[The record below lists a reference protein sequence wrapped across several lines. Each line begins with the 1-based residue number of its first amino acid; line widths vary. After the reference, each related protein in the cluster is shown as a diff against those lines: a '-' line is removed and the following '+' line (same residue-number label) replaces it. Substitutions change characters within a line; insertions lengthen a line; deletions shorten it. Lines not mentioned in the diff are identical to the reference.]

1 MKKRLHWASIVRVT
15 KRLFLNESLLSK
27 LDYISKYVKCL
38 FMTLV
43 SAMNKS
49 VKSQAFIRSRVQN
62 FPLFAP
68 DFFTGQL
75 FSFKIP
81 TCPRFP
87 RTSSLD
93 AANTICRMYYIFR
106 YCILTFIHFSNVCSV
121 QCGMK
126 VCIYVRKLFRLHSQI
141 FLSLV
146 VMVIEVCLQ
155 ECTYLCISE

>member
-87 RTSSLD
+87 QDKFIRCSKYNMQNVLHIQILHT
-93 AANTICRMYYIFR
+93 YIH
-106 YCILTFIHFSNVCSV
+106 TFFKCMFSTMWNES
-121 QCGMK
+121 M
-126 VCIYVRKLFRLHSQI
+126 
-141 FLSLV
+141 
-146 VMVIEVCLQ
+146 
-155 ECTYLCISE
+155 YLCEKAFQITFSDFSVSSCYGD